1 MVKGFLTQRIKTLCL
16 LLVVVLSVGGQD
28 MANYKKWQRLSS
40 KQLKQMGNDFLLKE
54 HKTDSAMICFSI
66 VANRFYGGK
75 QSLEDQKLSID
86 AMNNMGYAYLFHYYD
101 YEKTYNSL
109 QKAIEEA
116 EHIGYSDIVA
126 SASLNMANLML
137 TENVLRAN
145 DSIQQQTLELYKQ
158 SFYASVDAQNWNT
171 LLLSLGNMTEMEFN
185 NIHQQG
191 IKKEIE
197 IFKSLSIPD
206 NQPLLRFTKTLVKAV
221 EDYWRKDY
229 DGAIGHFHEA
239 IGYID
244 DKGTPERFEMLIL
257 ANIAQVQ
264 KAMGKNED
272 AFKTLSQLQQ
282 MAEQHQ
288 TLDIMVNA
296 YQDMYRLLDSQNDSR
311 AHDYQFLYLQAK
323 DSLINHSKLENVNQ
337 MRFINQL
344 GKMEDEVKQMAQKRK
359 IQNIVVGSVI
369 LFALTVV
376 VFLLFIIRKN
386 RRLRENNEMLY
397 QKVTET
403 LENEERERQLR
414 KQTEQLLL
422 SATKPAEEKYK
433 SSLLDTN
440 DKEYI
445 YNEILTT
452 MEGSDEIYS
461 FDFSV
466 ERLAELVGYK
476 TRDVSQVVNE
486 MYGNNFSQFLSDY
499 RIKEACRRLADIEHY
514 GHLSIEGIAT
524 GLGFK
529 SRTNFVN
536 VFKRYTGL
544 TPSEFKKVSIAK
556 KTT

>member
-1 MVKGFLTQRIKTLCL
+1 
-16 LLVVVLSVGGQD
+16 

-158 SFYASVDAQNWNT
+158 SFYASVDAQNWDI